1 MNLMDVGE
9 SEKEDMGVG
18 GGCAEGQMRVGGAR
32 LQEGNKVESD
42 GVALGK

>member
-1 MNLMDVGE
+1 MDVGG
-9 SEKEDMGVG
+9 SEKEDVGVGG
-18 GGCAEGQMRVGGAR
+18 GGCAEGQMCVDGAR